1 MERVRGISLDECLI
15 LEVSPGSGRLTAC
28 MKRFQLDNSFSIDR
42 AAGKCCA
49 PRIVADLSTDEGRK
63 QFANVLSETN
73 LIYVHFSPP
82 CNTTS
87 RARLHQ
93 FAGAPAVLR
102 TDSCPDGVPNLQ
114 PSDRLRVDAANAY
127 LEAVAAA
134 CKECF
139 NRGVLVSLSNP
150 ESSFVWTTK
159 PVRRLVQQVPMFDT
173 SFHLCSFASPFKKPM
188 KILHTLPRFLE
199 LHKPCSGGHLHK
211 FYAKGVKTF
220 FDRDMDFP
228 WGLCQSMAQLLQDQ
242 LLDMGAKPLPQDLAH
257 SNVTVAAA
265 RAAAGWQSNKRVL
278 PLVAEFK
285 HVVHVSGTFDASFV
299 QSLHVGSKL
308 TSEWTVPATVVAT
321 PCYVASV
328 PSGSKVLRILTEP
341 GESAED
347 AKSRAGLS
355 KPACPCLQ
363 PPPEDSH
370 SAEKCAY
377 RMCQQSRPFGD
388 DEFRVLLDMLPLKQ
402 QKRGRGDTT
411 DCSNQF
417 LCGAYAH
424 GPMIGCKSLTRE
436 MPWCAAVLCR
446 YVRERAPGF
455 PFSAVGFL
463 LNVRAKAHRDLHN
476 EPGTK
481 NLVVA
486 THACS
491 GGGLWLEDAGG
502 RVAVDV
508 GQGCRFGKNHTLAV
522 GRPFTFEPRKWHAT
536 QQWHG
541 DRGVVVAYTPAGVSR
556 LGDADRAF
564 LQDLGFSLKCMPS
577 QLAAPEGPTGTSGS
591 ADAQK
596 GSLSFGVYHEPQE
609 FVAKALAEQHP
620 CHLES
625 LLPAE
630 LVQAIRM
637 NHTKSAAELGQ
648 ERTET
653 LRKWVARASELS
665 AYEEQLKS
673 SFSPHRQKILHSKR
687 LLLMKEMLDGVGH
700 EDEDL
705 VSDLSTGFDLT
716 GPLPRSHV
724 FRDKYRPAAM
734 AEETLRKS
742 ARIVRGQVLGA
753 VKSSGDEVVD
763 QGVFAATEKELA
775 KGFVEGPVLET
786 SIPPDGTIT
795 HRFGVVQGQT
805 DEGPKIRPIDNY
817 LSSLVNAVVSQS
829 EQVPVHT
836 LDVVAGMLSMWL
848 HMSPLKSLSD
858 GLVCKCWDLSAAY
871 KQIPLS
877 DKSFEKDSFF
887 VIFCPK
893 SRKHVIYKQ
902 RVMPFG
908 AKASVT
914 AFIRC
919 AFGIWRLGVKMLSLV
934 WSFYFD
940 DFLSACR
947 PGESRHVEVVISTL
961 FRVLGWDLSSDKL
974 LPYDTCCKVLGI
986 KIDTSEA
993 RLGMFKMENT
1003 LKRVSELV
1011 QSLDAVLASGKLS
1024 HSECEKLRGRLQF
1037 ASGQLFGRRA
1047 KVALH
1052 QLSRHHGGRL
1062 GESSLEACRFLKE
1075 MISSNKS
1082 RVLSRQLGNTVHV
1095 YVDASFSD
1103 EGRTCGIGGM
1113 AYDKEGNLLQWYG
1126 ENLETAFVRSV
1137 MTGFEKSKETV
1148 IFELEALAVYAALKI
1163 FFKYL
1168 KGKNVVV
1175 FTDNE
1180 GVHGAFVKCWTVSK
1194 FAAYLIR
1201 EACKIEESLGFMIW
1215 YDRVPSFS
1223 NSSDPLSRGEWNV
1236 PACRRSEVSGSF
1248 LESVLESARTELQ

>member
-1 MERVRGISLDECLI
+1 MERVKGISLDECLI

-49 PRIVADLSTDEGRK
+49 PRIVADLSTDEGRR

-93 FAGAPAVLR
+93 YAGAPAILR
-102 TDSCPDGVPNLQ
+102 SDSCPDGVPDLQ
-114 PSDRLRVDAANAY
+114 PSDQLRVDAANAY

-139 NRGVLVSLSNP
+139 DRDVLVSLSNP
-150 ESSFVWTTK
+150 ESSFIWTTK
-159 PVRRLVQQVPMFDT
+159 PMRRLLQQVPMFVT
-173 SFHLCSFASPFKKPM
+173 SFHLCSFSSPFKKAM

-199 LHKPCSGGHLHK
+199 LHKPCTGGHPHK

-220 FDRDMDFP
+220 FDRDLDFP
-228 WGLCQSMAQLLQDQ
+228 WNLCQSMAQLLQDQ
-242 LLDMGAKPLPQDLAH
+242 LLDMGAKPLPQDLGH
-257 SNVTVAAA
+257 SNATVAAA
-265 RAAAGWQSNKRVL
+265 RAAAGWQSNKKVL
-278 PLVAEFK
+278 PLVREFK
-285 HVVHVSGTFDASFV
+285 HVVNVSGTFDASFV

-308 TSEWTVPATVVAT
+308 TAEWTVPATSTAT

-328 PSGSKVLRILTEP
+328 PSGSKVLRILTKP

-347 AKSRAGLS
+347 ANPRAGHS
-355 KPACPCLQ
+355 KPACPSLQ
-363 PPPEDSH
+363 PPAEESH
-370 SAEKCAY
+370 AAEKCAY
-377 RMCQQSRPFGD
+377 RMCQQSQPFGD
-388 DEFRVLLDMLPLKQ
+388 DEFRTFLDMLPVKH
-402 QKRGRGDTT
+402 QKRGRGDI
-411 DCSNQF
+411 DDHSNQF

-424 GPMIGCKSLTRE
+424 GPMIGCKNLTCE

-446 YVRERAPGF
+446 HVRERAPGF

-463 LNVRAKAHRDLHN
+463 LNVKAKAHRDLHN

-481 NLVVA
+481 NLVMA

-502 RVAVDV
+502 SVVVDV
-508 GQGCRFGKNHTLAV
+508 GQGRRVGTSHTLDV

-536 QQWHG
+536 QQWRG
-541 DRGVVVAYTPAGVSR
+541 DRGIVVAYTPAGVTR
-556 LGDADRAF
+556 LGSADRAF
-564 LQDLGFSLKCMPS
+564 LQGIGFPLGCEPS
-577 QLAAPEGPTGTSGS
+577 QPAAPEGSTGTGSS
-591 ADAQK
+591 ADAHK

-609 FVAKALAEQHP
+609 FVAKALLEQHP

-630 LVQAIRM
+630 LVHAIRV
-637 NHTKSAAELGQ
+637 NHSKSAAVLGQ

-653 LRKWVARASELS
+653 LRKWVERASELS
-665 AYEEQLKS
+665 ADEEQLKN

-687 LLLMKEMLDGVGH
+687 LLLMKEMLDSVGH

-705 VSDLSTGFDLT
+705 ITDLSTGFGLT

-724 FRDKYRPAAM
+724 FKDKYRPAAM

-742 ARIVRGQVLGA
+742 ARIVRGQVLSA

-763 QGVFAATEKELA
+763 QGVLAATEKELA
-775 KGFVEGPVLET
+775 KGFVEGPVPE
-786 SIPPDGTIT
+786 SCIPLDGTVT

-805 DEGPKIRPIDNY
+805 DDGPKIRPIDNY

-836 LDVVAGMLSMWL
+836 LDVVAGMLSLWL
-848 HMSPLKSLSD
+848 HMLPLKSLSD

-893 SRKHVIYKQ
+893 LRKHVIYKQ

-961 FRVLGWDLSSDKL
+961 FRVLGWDLSSEKL

-1003 LKRVSELV
+1003 LKRVNELV
-1011 QSLDAVLASGKLS
+1011 QSLDAVLTCGKLS
-1024 HSECEKLRGRLQF
+1024 YGECEKLRGRLQF

-1052 QLSRHHGGRL
+1052 QLSRHPGGRL
-1062 GESSLEACRFLKE
+1062 GESSLEACRFLRD

-1095 YVDASFSD
+1095 YVDAAFSD

-1113 AYDKEGNLLQWYG
+1113 AYDKEGTLLQWYG
-1126 ENLETAFVRSV
+1126 ENLETAFVQSV

-1148 IFELEALAVYAALKI
+1148 IFELEALAVYAALKF
-1163 FFKYL
+1163 FFKFL

-1180 GVHGAFVKCWTVSK
+1180 GVHGAFVKCWSVSK
-1194 FAAYLIR
+1194 FASYLIR
-1201 EACKIEESLGFMIW
+1201 EACEIEEW
-1215 YDRVPSFS
+1215 YDRVPSCS
-1223 NSSDPLSRGEWNV
+1223 NPSDPLSRGEWNMS
-1236 PACRRSEVSGSF
+1236 AKLRSEVPDSF
-1248 LESVLESARTELQ
+1248 LKSVLARARAEQGRA

>member
-1 MERVRGISLDECLI
+1 
-15 LEVSPGSGRLTAC
+15 
-28 MKRFQLDNSFSIDR
+28 
-42 AAGKCCA
+42 
-49 PRIVADLSTDEGRK
+49 
-63 QFANVLSETN
+63 
-73 LIYVHFSPP
+73 
-82 CNTTS
+82 
-87 RARLHQ
+87 
-93 FAGAPAVLR
+93 
-102 TDSCPDGVPNLQ
+102 
-114 PSDRLRVDAANAY
+114 
-127 LEAVAAA
+127 
-134 CKECF
+134 
-139 NRGVLVSLSNP
+139 
-150 ESSFVWTTK
+150 
-159 PVRRLVQQVPMFDT
+159 
-173 SFHLCSFASPFKKPM
+173 
-188 KILHTLPRFLE
+188 
-199 LHKPCSGGHLHK
+199 
-211 FYAKGVKTF
+211 
-220 FDRDMDFP
+220 
-228 WGLCQSMAQLLQDQ
+228 MAQLLQDQ
-242 LLDMGAKPLPQDLAH
+242 LLDMGAKPLPQDLAR

-278 PLVAEFK
+278 PLVSEFK

-308 TSEWTVPATVVAT
+308 AAEWTVPATSTAT

-328 PSGSKVLRILTEP
+328 PSGSKVLRILTKP

-347 AKSRAGLS
+347 ANSRAGHS

-363 PPPEDSH
+363 PPSEDSH
-370 SAEKCAY
+370 PAEKCAY
-377 RMCQQSRPFGD
+377 GMCQQSRPFGD
-388 DEFRVLLDMLPLKQ
+388 DEFRTFLDMLPMKQ
-402 QKRGRGDTT
+402 QKRGRGDT
-411 DCSNQF
+411 DDYSNQF

-424 GPMIGCKSLTRE
+424 GPMIGCKNLTRE

-446 YVRERAPGF
+446 HVRERAPGF

-463 LNVRAKAHRDLHN
+463 FNVKAKAHRDLHN
-476 EPGTK
+476 EPEPGTK
-481 NLVVA
+481 NLVMA

-508 GQGCRFGKNHTLAV
+508 GQGCRVGKNHTLAV

-536 QQWHG
+536 QLWRG
-541 DRGVVVAYTPAGVSR
+541 DRGIVVAYTPAGVTR
-556 LGDADRAF
+556 LGDADSAF
-564 LQDLGFSLKCMPS
+564 LQGLGFPLRCMPS
-577 QLAAPEGPTGTSGS
+577 QPTAPEGSTGTGGS
-591 ADAQK
+591 ADAHK
-596 GSLSFGVYHEPQE
+596 GSLSFGVYHAPQE
-609 FVAKALAEQHP
+609 FVAKALSEQHP

-630 LVQAIRM
+630 LVQAIRV
-637 NHTKSAAELGQ
+637 NHSKSAAVLGQ

-653 LRKWVARASELS
+653 LRKWVERASELS
-665 AYEEQLKS
+665 ADEEQLKN

-687 LLLMKEMLDGVGH
+687 LLLMKEMLDSVGH

-763 QGVFAATEKELA
+763 QGVLAATEKELA
-775 KGFVEGPVLET
+775 KGFVEGPVPES

-829 EQVPVHT
+829 EQ
-836 LDVVAGMLSMWL
+836 
-848 HMSPLKSLSD
+848 
-858 GLVCKCWDLSAAY
+858 
-871 KQIPLS
+871 
-877 DKSFEKDSFF
+877 DSFF

-893 SRKHVIYKQ
+893 LRKHVIYKQ

-908 AKASVT
+908 A
-914 AFIRC
+914 
-919 AFGIWRLGVKMLSLV
+919 
-934 WSFYFD
+934 
-940 DFLSACR
+940 
-947 PGESRHVEVVISTL
+947 
-961 FRVLGWDLSSDKL
+961 
-974 LPYDTCCKVLGI
+974 KVLGI

-1003 LKRVSELV
+1003 LKRVNELV

-1062 GESSLEACRFLKE
+1062 GESSLEACRFLRD

-1113 AYDKEGNLLQWYG
+1113 AYDKEGTLLQ
-1126 ENLETAFVRSV
+1126 
-1137 MTGFEKSKETV
+1137 
-1148 IFELEALAVYAALKI
+1148 
-1163 FFKYL
+1163 
-1168 KGKNVVV
+1168 
-1175 FTDNE
+1175 
-1180 GVHGAFVKCWTVSK
+1180 
-1194 FAAYLIR
+1194 
-1201 EACKIEESLGFMIW
+1201 
-1215 YDRVPSFS
+1215 
-1223 NSSDPLSRGEWNV
+1223 
-1236 PACRRSEVSGSF
+1236 
-1248 LESVLESARTELQ
+1248 